1 MLWKILNQSKIKH
14 MSSDKT
20 PVSKSS
26 SRLARFFGLGGRGD
40 KAEPVEEVA
49 EAEAEELD
57 RKEPEGESQ
66 GELPEEPQ
74 EHLIK
79 EQLQE
84 SPTEDPQQNP
94 EPSSGS
100 GEPPTSSN
108 EPLAEQVAAV
118 EMPEQTS
125 DREDFEPKIK
135 QQVEEKQQKKGL
147 LARWRAGLGK
157 TRQGLGS
164 AFGALLSGRYKID
177 EDLIEEIETLLL
189 TADVGIDT
197 TAHLIELFRDK
208 VKKEGTNADK
218 DLMQL
223 FRGLLVELLENH
235 QQPLQVS
242 GRNPDVIMMVGV
254 NGVGKTTSIGKLAK
268 RLQSQGKSVILA
280 AGDTFRAA
288 AVEQLQVWGERN
300 QVPVVAQKTGSDSAS
315 VVYDALHSAQARGV
329 DVLIA
334 DTAGRLHNKS
344 NLMEELGKVVRVLK
358 KLDDS
363 APHEILLVL
372 DAATGQNA
380 LSQAREFCKTV
391 PVTGL
396 ILTKL
401 DGTAKGGV
409 AFSLV
414 QQLQLPVKFVG
425 LGEGIDDLTE
435 FNPVQFVDALFDS
448 DSSP

>member
-1 MLWKILNQSKIKH
+1 
-14 MSSDKT
+14 MSSDKK
-20 PVSKSS
+20 PV
-26 SRLARFFGLGGRGD
+26 SRLARLFGRGGKNKSPNETLSD
-40 KAEPVEEVA
+40 SKSAENTFVEEQA
-49 EAEAEELD
+49 LTEEKPLSEADDLASSEKQSEDQNDIAN
-57 RKEPEGESQ
+57 KSGQ
-66 GELPEEPQ
+66 QAG
-74 EHLIK
+74 K
-79 EQLQE
+79 EQ
-84 SPTEDPQQNP
+84 T
-94 EPSSGS
+94 
-100 GEPPTSSN
+100 
-108 EPLAEQVAAV
+108 
-118 EMPEQTS
+118 
-125 DREDFEPKIK
+125 
-135 QQVEEKQQKKGL
+135 EKQQKKGL

-164 AFGALLSGRYKID
+164 AFGALLGGRYKID

-197 TAHLIELFRDK
+197 TTHLIEQFRAK
-208 VKKEGTNADK
+208 VKQEGGDDQ

-223 FRGLLVELLENH
+223 FRSLLIELLETNA
-235 QQPLQVS
+235 QPLLVNDRS
-242 GRNPDVIMMVGV
+242 PDVIMMVGV

-268 RLQSQGKSVILA
+268 KFQAQGKSVTLA

-315 VVYDALHSAQARGV
+315 VIYDALHSAQAKNTN
-329 DVLIA
+329 VLIA

-358 KLDDS
+358 KLDES

-409 AFSLV
+409 IFSLV

-425 LGEGIDDLTE
+425 LGEGIDDLAE
-435 FNPVQFVDALFDS
+435 FNPEQFVDALFDS
-448 DSSP
+448 EKDSAGDTE

>member
-1 MLWKILNQSKIKH
+1 
-14 MSSDKT
+14 MSSDKK
-20 PVSKSS
+20 PV
-26 SRLARFFGLGGRGD
+26 SRLARLFGRGD
-40 KAEPVEEVA
+40 KTPATDNVLPAQEEAPIEQAPADVERHIEASDNSEEQKEV
-49 EAEAEELD
+49 
-57 RKEPEGESQ
+57 K
-66 GELPEEPQ
+66 
-74 EHLIK
+74 
-79 EQLQE
+79 
-84 SPTEDPQQNP
+84 
-94 EPSSGS
+94 
-100 GEPPTSSN
+100 
-108 EPLAEQVAAV
+108 
-118 EMPEQTS
+118 
-125 DREDFEPKIK
+125 
-135 QQVEEKQQKKGL
+135 KKGL
-147 LARWRAGLGK
+147 LARWRLGLGK

-164 AFGALLSGRYKID
+164 AFGSLLSGRYKID

-197 TAHLIELFRDK
+197 TAHLIEQFRDK
-208 VKKEGTNADK
+208 VKKEGVGGNKSDDK
-218 DLMQL
+218 DLMFL
-223 FRGLLVELLENH
+223 FRSLMVEILEESA
-235 QQPLQVS
+235 QPLNLS
-242 GRNPDVIMMVGV
+242 GKGPDVIMMVGV

-268 RLQSQGKSVILA
+268 KMQQEGKSVTLA

-300 QVPVVAQKTGSDSAS
+300 QIPVIAQKTGSDSAS
-315 VVYDALHSAQARGV
+315 VIYDALHSAQTRKI
-329 DVLIA
+329 DLLIA

-344 NLMEELGKVVRVLK
+344 NLMEELSKVVRVMK

-409 AFSLV
+409 IFSLV
-414 QQLQLPVKFVG
+414 QQLKLPVKFVG

-435 FNPVQFVDALFDS
+435 FSPIQFVDALFGDA
-448 DSSP
+448 